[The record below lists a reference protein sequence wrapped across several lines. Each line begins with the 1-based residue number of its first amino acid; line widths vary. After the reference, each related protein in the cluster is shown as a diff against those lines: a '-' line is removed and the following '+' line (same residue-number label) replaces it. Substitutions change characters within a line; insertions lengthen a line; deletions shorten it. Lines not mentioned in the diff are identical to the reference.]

1 MLIIS
6 RTFLFLSWA
15 VIAVIVAIIAL
26 MVLRMIAD
34 AANLNPFGWMSRTIR
49 RLTDPFASRAR
60 KGLMGFGVDPKF
72 NPLVVILI
80 TILLGWFFLWL
91 TEEVASTLIG
101 LLMSIKAAN
110 PISALG
116 FIIYGA
122 LSVYIV
128 FIFMRIVFSWGMV
141 SHSNRLMRFLVN
153 VTEPLLG
160 PLRRV
165 IPPLGVMDISPI
177 FAFLII
183 WLFQMAIRGT
193 LLRGGLPP
201 AV

>member
-1 MLIIS
+1 
-6 RTFLFLSWA
+6 
-15 VIAVIVAIIAL
+15 
-26 MVLRMIAD
+26 
-34 AANLNPFGWMSRTIR
+34 
-49 RLTDPFASRAR
+49 
-60 KGLMGFGVDPKF
+60 MGFGVDPKF

>member
-1 MLIIS
+1 
-6 RTFLFLSWA
+6 
-15 VIAVIVAIIAL
+15 
-26 MVLRMIAD
+26 
-34 AANLNPFGWMSRTIR
+34 
-49 RLTDPFASRAR
+49 
-60 KGLMGFGVDPKF
+60 
-72 NPLVVILI
+72 
-80 TILLGWFFLWL
+80 
-91 TEEVASTLIG
+91 
-101 LLMSIKAAN
+101 
-110 PISALG
+110 
-116 FIIYGA
+116 
-122 LSVYIV
+122 
-128 FIFMRIVFSWGMV
+128 
-141 SHSNRLMRFLVN
+141 MRFLVN